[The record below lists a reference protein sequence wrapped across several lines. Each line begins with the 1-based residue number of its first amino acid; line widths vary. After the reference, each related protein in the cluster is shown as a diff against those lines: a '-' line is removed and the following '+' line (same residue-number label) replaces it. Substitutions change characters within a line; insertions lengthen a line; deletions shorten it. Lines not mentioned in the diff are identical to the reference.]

1 MCFDDAM
8 PYCDDI
14 KPGTLYWRW
23 TVKPILNK
31 KKPRGKGKRF
41 NATGSYQI
49 MVRAFI
55 IVTYLFLSSAYI
67 LALDSIQ
74 E

>member
-1 MCFDDAM
+1 M
-8 PYCDDI
+8 PYCNDI
-14 KPGTLYWRW
+14 KPDTLHWWW

-31 KKPRGKGKRF
+31 KKPHGKGKRF

-55 IVTYLFLSSAYI
+55 IVTYLSLFSAYI